1 MKCRL
6 KNKKENERKKILN
19 LKSYRLT
26 SSKARFL
33 TGFVSYRNI
42 EDGSWFIEN
51 FVAVMNKY
59 ITGMK

>member
-1 MKCRL
+1 MPPEKTKR
-6 KNKKENERKKILN
+6 KTKEKKILN
-19 LKSYRLT
+19 SKSYRLT